1 MRSQHLKVDVSWVEE
16 MYDMY
21 LFYEVRNNIV
31 FTTGVANFIGKILYR
46 SMGIQIGDFFSSFDH
61 RSRAAKQSACLIH
74 AC

>member
-46 SMGIQIGDFFSSFDH
+46 SMGIQIGDFFHHLIIDQEP
-61 RSRAAKQSACLIH
+61 RSKVLA
-74 AC
+74 